1 MILVAPII
9 WRKGDVPMLH
19 DFLLRRSASAQLA
32 TEAAGAIAAAD
43 MLEPIVTPPEPAP
56 AKPQVH
62 EPVIGLALGGG
73 AARGWAHIGVLRAF
87 ERAGLRPGVIVGT
100 SIGAVVGGCFAGG
113 KLDALEAFAR
123 SLTRR
128 RIFGLMDFRLRGGI
142 IGGDRLRFLL
152 DEQLDGTL
160 IEDLPVRFATV
171 ATEIGSGHEVWLS
184 KGPVVPAMRASYAL
198 PGVFEPVKLAGR
210 WLFDGALVNPV
221 PVTGARALGA
231 DLVVAVNLNGDLL
244 GRGTVIPGQDSV
256 EDIADPVRGT
266 MQKLGLRSA
275 RPADPG
281 RPGLATI
288 MIETFNITQDR
299 ITRSRLA
306 GDPPDVHVKP
316 ALGRI
321 GIFEFHRAAEAI
333 ALGED
338 AGEAALAEIRAVL
351 ATLPRRA

>member
-1 MILVAPII
+1 
-9 WRKGDVPMLH
+9 MLH
-19 DFLLRRSASAQLA
+19 DFLMRKSPSAPLA
-32 TEAAGAIAAAD
+32 GDIAATAALVHESAIPPD
-43 MLEPIVTPPEPAP
+43 PNPIIRPPEPI
-56 AKPQVH
+56 
-62 EPVIGLALGGG
+62 IGLALGGG

-87 ERAGLRPGVIVGT
+87 DRAGLKPGIIVGT
-100 SIGAVVGGCFAGG
+100 SIGAVVGGCFAAG
-113 KLDALEAFAR
+113 KLDAIEDFAR

-128 RIFGLMDFRLRGGI
+128 RVFGLMDFRLRGGI

-152 DEQLDGTL
+152 DEQLNGAL
-160 IEDLPVRFATV
+160 IEDLPLRFATV

-184 KGPVVPAMRASYAL
+184 KGPLVPAMRASYAL
-198 PGVFEPVKLAGR
+198 PGVFEPVKLGGR

-231 DLVVAVNLNGDLL
+231 DLVVAINLNGDLL
-244 GRGTVIPGQDSV
+244 GHGTIIPGHHAQ
-256 EDIADPVRGT
+256 EEPIEPVRGP
-266 MQKLGLRSA
+266 MQRLGLRSA
-275 RPADPG
+275 RPIEPD

-333 ALGED
+333 SLGEE
-338 AGEAALAEIRAVL
+338 AGESALTEIRAVL

>member
-1 MILVAPII
+1 
-9 WRKGDVPMLH
+9 MLH
-19 DFLLRRSASAQLA
+19 DFLLRRSAAAPLA
-32 TEAAGAIAAAD
+32 GETTGD
-43 MLEPIVTPPEPAP
+43 IVTPEVLPPDDAP
-56 AKPQVH
+56 PITAPHASPRH
-62 EPVIGLALGGG
+62 EPIIGLALGGG

-87 ERAGLRPGVIVGT
+87 ERAGLKAGVIAGT

-128 RIFGLMDFRLRGGI
+128 RMFGLMDFRQSGGI

-152 DEQLDGTL
+152 DEQLGGTL

-171 ATEIGSGHEVWLS
+171 ATELGSGHEVWLS
-184 KGPVVPAMRASYAL
+184 KGPIVPAMRASYAL

-231 DLVVAVNLNGDLL
+231 DLVIAVNLNGDLL
-244 GRGTVIPGQDSV
+244 GRGTVIPGHEAV
-256 EDIADPVRGT
+256 EETVEAPRGA
-266 MQKLGLRSA
+266 MQRLGLLSPRSA
-275 RPADPG
+275 EPG

-306 GDPPDVHVKP
+306 GDPPDIHIKP
-316 ALGRI
+316 PLGRI

-338 AGEAALAEIRAVL
+338 AGEAALPEIRAVL

>member
-1 MILVAPII
+1 
-9 WRKGDVPMLH
+9 MLH
-19 DFLLRRSASAQLA
+19 DFLMRKSVSAH
-32 TEAAGAIAAAD
+32 AAGETAGDVAAPEI
-43 MLEPIVTPPEPAP
+43 LEPALAPPLALTPERHP
-56 AKPQVH
+56 H

-87 ERAGLRPGVIVGT
+87 ERAGLKAGVIAGT
-100 SIGAVVGGCFAGG
+100 SVGAVVGGCFAGG
-113 KLDALEAFAR
+113 KLDALESFAR

-142 IGGDRLRFLL
+142 IGGDRLRHLL
-152 DEQLDGTL
+152 EEQLNGAL

-198 PGVFEPVKLAGR
+198 PGVFEPVKLGGR

-231 DLVVAVNLNGDLL
+231 DLVIAVNLNGDLL
-244 GRGTVIPGQDSV
+244 GRGTVIPGHEAAEEQI
-256 EDIADPVRGT
+256 ETVRGP
-266 MQKLGLRSA
+266 MQRLGLRSA
-275 RPADPG
+275 RPTDPG

-306 GDPPDVHVKP
+306 GDPPDIHVKP

-333 ALGED
+333 ALGEE
-338 AGEAALAEIRAVL
+338 AGEAALPEIRAVL